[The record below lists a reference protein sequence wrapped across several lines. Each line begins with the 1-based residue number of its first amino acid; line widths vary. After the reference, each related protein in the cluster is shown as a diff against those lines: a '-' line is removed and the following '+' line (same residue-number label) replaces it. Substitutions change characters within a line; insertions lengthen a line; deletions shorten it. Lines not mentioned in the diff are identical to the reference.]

1 MNNSYKPLISDGSS
15 KNLSAKVIDID
26 NWNGTFDA
34 LIKVENYYY
43 EYTCKLYTENN
54 NANNLDDIQYLHNII
69 MNKHILL
76 EYISQDEQNNI
87 IVKII
92 G

>member
-1 MNNSYKPLISDGSS
+1 MNNSYKPLISDGSG

-26 NWNGTFDA
+26 NWNRTFDA
-34 LIKVENYYY
+34 LIKAENNYY

-54 NANNLDDIQYLHNII
+54 NANNLDNIQYLHSII

-76 EYISQDEQNNI
+76 EYISRDEQNNI